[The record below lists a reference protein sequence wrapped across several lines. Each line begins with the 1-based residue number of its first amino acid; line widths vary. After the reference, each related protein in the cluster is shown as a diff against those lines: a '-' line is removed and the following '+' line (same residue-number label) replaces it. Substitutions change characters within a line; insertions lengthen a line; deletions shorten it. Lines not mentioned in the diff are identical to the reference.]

1 MSEWD
6 LRIAFSRG
14 DRRYRAGEPVSGTV
28 FARLAGSDRGRGV
41 RLRWHWQTHGEGNR
55 DRGETRE
62 IVLHEGTMDEGR
74 MYELPFEFTAPSGP
88 FTYHGNLVNVDHYVE
103 ATLDLAWAV
112 DPSIEEEFILVPDPM
127 LARLESNA
135 LVSTRKVTPKQ
146 KGCGPGIGGIVLIVI
161 GANLLPVPGFFL
173 VAIGLLILFWRALA
187 GMKLGKVATRLE
199 SAIIAPGEA
208 VEVALGIQPT
218 KAVHIN
224 GIEARLKGQETCVS
238 GSGSD
243 KTSHR
248 HEIHAEASSLS
259 GPRTLVGGQLNVI
272 RGTIRVP
279 RTDAYTFS
287 SANNKV
293 TWDLRL
299 HVDVPAWPD
308 WSEEYE
314 LTLVPVNP
322 LAFDESGA
330 QVAVEAGVP
339 ATPVAMLGGPGGK
352 TRTRAL
358 GRTAEKR
365 AAEEN
370 REGAAEFAAEQAPE
384 SGAASEGGD
393 PAGDPA
399 GDLGRDAAGD
409 LGRDAA
415 GDLAG
420 DLARDR
426 GRDFAGDL
434 APDLGRDAAGDLAGD
449 AEPHAAPDLAPNAA
463 PDLAPDAMSDAAPA
477 PGPSSAPAPPSP
489 LVTAVQAIVAADRF
503 GSARRPLID
512 ALLGRGFDVAVTVD
526 RVERTFGTQGGPDYR
541 RGRTVRGTLKDSK
554 VQAVVL
560 FPEGRNDEIDAL
572 SRGDRIDIRG
582 TAIEWKG
589 LQEHPVLR
597 AEG

>member
-449 AEPHAAPDLAPNAA
+449 QARDRGRDFAGDLALDLGRDAA
-463 PDLAPDAMSDAAPA
+463 GDLA
-477 PGPSSAPAPPSP
+477 
-489 LVTAVQAIVAADRF
+489 
-503 GSARRPLID
+503 
-512 ALLGRGFDVAVTVD
+512 
-526 RVERTFGTQGGPDYR
+526 
-541 RGRTVRGTLKDSK
+541 
-554 VQAVVL
+554 
-560 FPEGRNDEIDAL
+560 
-572 SRGDRIDIRG
+572 GD
-582 TAIEWKG
+582 
-589 LQEHPVLR
+589 L
-597 AEG
+597 